1 MRNLKTVAAASAL
14 LGGIATFLLGTSRP
28 QSLERELVRSA
39 PARLPHFDARP
50 ISERRHLSL
59 HSVENTSAGQSE
71 LVSYSNASI
80 AAAAP
85 ALLSQVAAAPVPT
98 QAKAPKIEG
107 LYKEKSTDAAK
118 RITVADPKTN
128 VTKLFV
134 NIVFEEAD
142 KKVPKGV
149 LTLRIGKSGSV
160 RETTVNIAP
169 DSEKTQLLEFDVSL
183 LEMQQADD
191 LVVLW
196 DPEDSAAKVET
207 RSLPSEPVKAW
218 IDNVPPRILAVRLV
232 GETGGVGVLEIQ
244 FANNDLQKSTINAS
258 SEPDKGSLWI
268 QRTGGQHDFATAH
281 SSCTLL
287 DRTDDSFVVR
297 LNLGSLVTDLYQVT
311 AAKIIQ
317 DRHGNGLAE
326 PHKFTFNSMPEGGT
340 GSHVPFPEFVRRKER
355 QPQDVFNPGDK
366 VETRVARLYYIR
378 DAHRVAQI
386 INRNVKQYNQS
397 GVERAKLD
405 AKSARE
411 TAEQAT
417 RDRQSKSETQ
427 SARRNPTASWSVNS
441 PVHGSNSKRCER

>member
-28 QSLERELVRSA
+28 QSLERELVRNA

-59 HSVENTSAGQSE
+59 HSVENKSAGQTE
-71 LVSYSNASI
+71 LVSYSNASS
-80 AAAAP
+80 AATTAP
-85 ALLSQVAAAPVPT
+85 ALLSQVAAAPAPT
-98 QAKAPKIEG
+98 QAKAPTIEG

-118 RITVADPKTN
+118 QVTAADPKTN
-128 VTKLFV
+128 VSKLFANV
-134 NIVFEEAD
+134 VFVEAD
-142 KKVPKGV
+142 NEVPKGV

-160 RETTVNIAP
+160 RETTINIAAN
-169 DSEKTQLLEFDVSL
+169 SKKTQLLEFDVSL
-183 LEMQQADD
+183 LEMPQPDD
-191 LVVLW
+191 VVVLW
-196 DPEDSAAKVET
+196 DPEDSATNVET
-207 RSLPSEPVKAW
+207 RSLPSDPVKAW

-258 SEPDKGSLWI
+258 SEPDKGSLWV

-281 SSCTLL
+281 SSVTLL
-287 DRTDDSFVVR
+287 DRADDSFVVR

-311 AAKIIQ
+311 AAKVIQ
-317 DRHGNGLAE
+317 DRHGNALAD
-326 PHKFTFNSMPEGGT
+326 PRKFTFNSMPEGET
-340 GSHVPFPEFVRRKER
+340 GPHVPFPEYVRRKER
-355 QPQDVFNPGDK
+355 QPQDIFNPGDK

-417 RDRQSKSETQ
+417 RDRRPDCDE
-427 SARRNPTASWSVNS
+427 
-441 PVHGSNSKRCER
+441 